1 MELIFARLVDLLG
14 EIDNDKIFGAFGAFA
29 VGDWLPGRAN
39 ALARP
44 CVSAIRP
51 TYGTMA
57 RLGSLLARLVRSAGA
72 GTIATLV
79 DLGFLSFLVAVV
91 GVSPRGAS
99 VPALVVGA
107 VVMFFGQ
114 KYLAFRARRGDTKR
128 EIVLFAL
135 VQIGGLALSAILYD
149 LVMRSSPAAARHY
162 VAARM
167 VTTNVVWLAYS
178 FPLWHLVFKPKADPP
193 SPG

>member
-1 MELIFARLVDLLG
+1 MELIETFFRPSRELGELHGVRLAPSFARLVDLLG
-14 EIDNDKIFGAFGAFA
+14 EIDNDK
-29 VGDWLPGRAN
+29 
-39 ALARP
+39 
-44 CVSAIRP
+44 

-57 RLGSLLARLVRSAGA
+57 RLGSLLTRLVRSAGA
-72 GTIATLV
+72 GAIATLA
-79 DLGFLSFLVAVV
+79 DLGSLSFLVAVV

-114 KYLAFRARRGDTKR
+114 KYLAFRARRGDTTR
-128 EIVLFAL
+128 EVVLFAL

-149 LVMRSSPAAARHY
+149 LVMRASPAAARHY
-162 VAARM
+162 IAARM
-167 VTTNVVWLAYS
+167 VTTNVVWFAYS